1 MKKEKE
7 FLDIFMES
15 RKKSNEV
22 FDFDEVKPEE
32 DDSKIPELCKNLQL
46 ANTKTHPLNDANAQ
60 ISLSKPIKEANESI
74 QPNNNPLIWASKA
87 AKTTII
93 KFVTQMKEMSQLRKI
108 PASFENELSFLGDN
122 VLFRKNVRA
131 NMGSKGKNLNQLRI
145 KIYLKKVFHNIS
157 KKHNFLIHPY
167 NNFKIFWNVV
177 QFFVMIFFFFFLPL
191 DIIADF
197 ESSEIIRIWLS
208 AFMVFDNLLG
218 FRTAYF
224 YHGKLITD
232 RNKIFK
238 TYILYF
244 IWDLLT
250 QMSLVY
256 DIFLPDS
263 AVNIQ
268 TKPIKLI
275 FLIQYR
281 KFLYIYQTLIERFRI
296 DMKFGFL
303 LDFLNLLSTSVCIM
317 HWVACGWFAIGVY
330 SGEKNTWLDLFLPKD
345 KPFLEKYA
353 YAFYWAAVT
362 IMTVGYG
369 DITPQ
374 NGIETLYA
382 TFIVVVGCGLF
393 AYYIKYIYI

>member
-145 KIYLKKVFHNIS
+145 KIYLKKVFHNI
-157 KKHNFLIHPY
+157 
-167 NNFKIFWNVV
+167 
-177 QFFVMIFFFFFLPL
+177 
-191 DIIADF
+191 
-197 ESSEIIRIWLS
+197 
-208 AFMVFDNLLG
+208 
-218 FRTAYF
+218 
-224 YHGKLITD
+224 
-232 RNKIFK
+232 
-238 TYILYF
+238 
-244 IWDLLT
+244 
-250 QMSLVY
+250 
-256 DIFLPDS
+256 
-263 AVNIQ
+263 
-268 TKPIKLI
+268 
-275 FLIQYR
+275 
-281 KFLYIYQTLIERFRI
+281 
-296 DMKFGFL
+296 
-303 LDFLNLLSTSVCIM
+303 
-317 HWVACGWFAIGVY
+317 
-330 SGEKNTWLDLFLPKD
+330 
-345 KPFLEKYA
+345 
-353 YAFYWAAVT
+353 
-362 IMTVGYG
+362 
-369 DITPQ
+369 
-374 NGIETLYA
+374 
-382 TFIVVVGCGLF
+382 
-393 AYYIKYIYI
+393 